1 MSEDFTFLDEIS
13 RPPDA
18 SITPKTGQ
26 SLINTNGLGGSGPG
40 RRCRDTFTSLKKTCR
55 KHGVSFWE
63 YLKDRVTGQNVIAR
77 LPDLI
82 RSQTL

>member
-1 MSEDFTFLDEIS
+1 LLVLERPDIPLHNNTSENDLRDYVKKRKIS
-13 RPPDA
+13 GSTR
-18 SITPKTGQ
+18 
-26 SLINTNGLGGSGPG
+26 SGPG

-82 RSQTL
+82 RSQTS